1 MKIEIFGTGCP
12 KCNALAEAAK
22 EAADRLG
29 VEYELVKV
37 TEIAEMAGR
46 GVMITPALAVNGEIK
61 FSGKVPP
68 VEEIQGYL
76 K

>member
-22 EAADRLG
+22 EAAERLG
-29 VEYELVKV
+29 VEYELVKIS
-37 TEIAEMAGR
+37 EIAEMAGR
-46 GVMITPALAVNGEIK
+46 GVMMTPAMAVNGKIQ
-61 FSGKVPP
+61 FAGKVPP
-68 VEEIQGYL
+68 VEEIQEYL